1 MYSYPLTS
9 YEPSERLQTEIHL
22 IALEDKRTDAQVVLR
37 ALRLYFEIRRRVR
50 AGAAFGFIESHRKD
64 LLTEALEGV

>member
-37 ALRLYFEIRRRVR
+37 ALRLYFEIRRDGKAIDPRGWFR
-50 AGAAFGFIESHRKD
+50 SSAPPTG
-64 LLTEALEGV
+64 